1 MVAAGSGE
9 RWKTA
14 RAGKPR
20 GRPLFVDGFSGRR
33 GAQSIYRGSSDRGH
47 VTVMLR
53 KALTQRRKG
62 AKKAIWKRGSALRL
76 CAFAREKL
84 SPLLVSLG
92 LVIVV
97 LAFVYSHF
105 SARAK
110 SEDDVAALID
120 AALYTRHEFFGS
132 QAIVPYPTAEARNRL
147 EDVRAKYP
155 DKPQIY
161 LKLSQLDE
169 KLGNEELALHEV
181 QAFVEHEPDKL
192 KALETM
198 TEFLHRR
205 AQFAAEAESLERMLH
220 LAPPE
225 QRVEVFRR
233 LMELAQTHL
242 LEKYLTPRFYEQ
254 TINDNPS
261 AYEIVEQYQK
271 KLIDNGD
278 RDKALAL
285 VRQNKDHFPEH
296 RDQLIAVEASLLDG
310 TGRVRQAEEVYKQS
324 FDPFWS
330 SELAGHFYAFL
341 RTHDRFRAYG
351 HELREAFQRNPADFE
366 TALRLLDYSKEA
378 GEARPDVFV
387 QLEKTRAARH
397 INWTHDELITITR
410 LLLQEGY
417 GEAAS
422 RFLYTLYL
430 QGDMKPG
437 SKLRAGVLYQL
448 FEILSDAGNQRL
460 SLTRGDLKFYQDIA
474 TADPHPGMMGG
485 VLSLILS
492 DTDPRQEFAVEEE
505 RAVAHFNRAA
515 AYRIFTAYKQENPT
529 APELAQM
536 YLDIVRLYTASKNLD
551 VASQTLAEFEE
562 RYTDAP
568 QFPEVALKLADAYIV
583 TEKYDAERAL
593 YARILDY
600 LGRHRAKGASLI
612 PRPRPNADQNN
623 QALNAL
629 SEPTTV
635 KPAVVA
641 YPPISNP
648 GINYTIAAPNEES
661 YHNETSSFSD
671 RLTPDEN
678 DRVDYETVLQ
688 RYVASLAKDDR
699 TSDILA
705 LYSSEIKKYP
715 GEQVL
720 YEQML
725 QWLGQTNMVEEQLRV
740 YQEALR
746 AFPST
751 TWNDRLAR
759 WYVRQQRTKEFEAL
773 SRDLIAKVDDV
784 EAEKYLSEFID
795 SKVTSFDSQLY
806 LALYTVT
813 HQRFPHNLNFV
824 KGLLRFYSEHQQW
837 QQWRTLTA
845 EYYFE
850 SQECRTQFLANL
862 ASHGELREYL
872 TRART
877 ALSQPTDSE
886 ALLPYKLFRADAS
899 AQLSNFEEAIDA
911 YRELNRLYPNS
922 PEFAE
927 RLINFTRS
935 FGQHNRRFL
944 EESAAVSRSFADA
957 SPSVAAYRVRAGEV
971 QAELGDYTKARAE
984 WEQLIPLARADHD
997 TYLDTATIYWD
1008 YFQYDDA
1015 LRTIH
1020 TLRKQAKDATLYAF
1034 QAAVILED
1042 KHQLREALK
1051 EYVRALVTSDNY
1063 GDDSFRAR
1071 KRLVTLSRQP
1081 GVSNQIAADFIQERR
1096 RDESGNF
1103 VLVYADFLDHAQR
1116 WPEAA
1121 RLLRDAVARSNSADF
1136 LRGARSLFNDHDDV
1150 AGQVAALQRLIVTA
1164 TDRRADIARRLT
1176 LAELYGKNHQP
1187 AQAGGVLRTLVQKY
1201 PTNYGVLTESA
1212 DSCWRL
1218 GLRSNSLGILQSGM
1232 QRGIGK
1238 FHYLFGRKLAARNV
1252 ELQNFSAAQAVLE
1265 KLNSEDRLNT
1275 DVFHE
1280 LAKVYV
1286 RTGNQQKLRTAFSAN
1301 IEAIKKQDIDTRE
1314 IRFQVASLRK
1324 EMIEAFTL
1332 LKDYSSAIEQHIE
1345 IINRDPDDEEYV
1357 DEAINYVR
1365 RYGGGDTL
1373 LNYYQRV
1380 AREAY
1385 KNYRWKVVLARVYDA
1400 KGDLASA
1407 ARQYRAALDNQPE
1420 MTELYDSL
1428 ADVYTRAKDYDS
1440 ALGALRKA
1448 QELSN
1453 DDPQYTK
1460 QVVALLEKAG
1470 RHQEAEVERRKL
1482 PPEEIKK
1489 LSVSDQFAEAARL
1502 RTTNLKDA
1510 AQNYRNAFNAFAA
1523 NPFKNELKSS
1533 DIVGYV
1539 QTVRTEERLD
1549 QIMQRLWDLRGRLI
1563 LEAGKPNSANAGK
1576 AKELL
1581 ATLDGAITEGVGG
1594 VAAERGTSDELAA
1607 LFKFIE
1613 EQTKTVLSKGVD
1625 SDGTLAVMRNLGKR
1639 AGFGSIEEQVLLAL
1653 KDHDSASRDWPS
1665 YQSDLR
1671 NVINFYDE
1679 RGAYQTI
1686 LNLLAA
1692 EHARGPNSI
1701 NFEFASLIA
1710 SYSRLVG
1717 DNGRELQALRENYQR
1732 PIDGQTQLLP
1742 TQDPLVER
1750 YLEVLWANGDSG
1762 RSELLSCAQHSTP
1775 HQLQLIAF
1783 LLRKEDKELAH
1794 VAIENSPLPSVWKS
1808 SRNAEASLALNEFD
1822 DRSDKYFS
1830 SALNF
1835 RPIGE
1840 LVKQTPDTKE
1850 QLVGDDWYRLAQS
1863 YGRWL
1868 YLSAQPERKLKSR
1881 SFLPA
1886 MIENRPADSNEQA
1899 RLGRWYL
1906 EQKDFALAK
1915 RHLILAHD
1923 ADLDD
1928 TTILADL
1935 GTAFYLSG
1943 DSRKANEL
1951 WDEIIKRNDSVGD
1964 HVLYVETLVKH
1975 KLNEQAR
1982 LRVTPYVTTTLK
1994 VELKDEEQ
2002 YDSAERKQQ
2011 FANFGNLIKLL
2022 ARSFGNVDS
2031 SEVPLTPA
2039 LEAKKARFFAELCA
2053 AAPDNQFLPEFLL
2066 RNSLVSRPEAGQ
2078 FYQML
2083 IKRSTGLSSYDHDY
2097 AYAGL
2102 ISSSFDDS
2110 TVEYALDQETD
2121 YKRSEPESDKLKWQR
2136 EYLDYLIEQH
2146 QTAPARQVIAA
2157 IEGEIKWR
2165 YARPVWL
2172 CLASLRLDVREGRIA
2187 AVMSELQRLVGIET
2201 SPNSSE
2207 TKPPS
2212 IERLNEAAALL
2223 RDEGRGEEASSLLEA
2238 AYARELALGH
2248 FESTYFAG
2256 LARLAFEHG
2265 DKTLALKW
2273 LQLMIELTKADR
2285 NEETAAA
2292 IAAMPPVAKHSDQTA
2307 GSASTEES
2315 SPIDSA
2321 TALQLAAEMCGEFGE
2336 LETALGFRQQL
2347 LVESP
2352 NDEQNQIELVRLLGA
2367 NGKMDEAIQNLANII
2382 GNRILTRNTRW
2393 QAAYLAPE
2401 IVAQDAS
2408 LWTKLRDRVRTV
2420 SPNDSEMNLALESL
2434 SLSSAGQFSEA
2445 VKLLAGAQNASLSS
2459 LRAIIE
2465 KKAGMKT
2472 ESRSS
2477 FTRALI
2483 ESKDSGAWQSFA
2495 FVEDAPLEQIV
2506 TLYLNENQPGAALKM
2521 AERVSAFQPKK
2532 DQQDQSAI
2540 SVARYQTLQQRAE
2553 ERRRASRVNLLELLS
2568 IAAEQSGD
2576 LNSAYELEQVRMALL
2591 NKQSDRDLAQA
2602 RLNYLDG
2609 VRNGAQPRKLSL
2621 TIDQRLVGSG

>member
-1 MVAAGSGE
+1 MAHT
-9 RWKTA
+9 R
-14 RAGKPR
+14 R
-20 GRPLFVDGFSGRR
+20 LF
-33 GAQSIYRGSSDRGH
+33 
-47 VTVMLR
+47 
-53 KALTQRRKG
+53 LTQRRKG
-62 AKKAIWKRGSALRL
+62 VKRYCVS
-76 CAFAREKL
+76 CAVVL
-84 SPLLVSLG
+84 LG
-92 LVIVV
+92 LVIGLVA
-97 LAFVYSHF
+97 LRF
-105 SARAK
+105 SARA
-110 SEDDVAALID
+110 ENADDIG
-120 AALYTRHEFFGS
+120 AALYTRHEFFGA

-147 EDVRAKYP
+147 ADVRAKYP
-155 DKPQIY
+155 DNAQIY

-169 KLGNEELALHEV
+169 KLGNEEPALQEMR
-181 QAFVEHEPDKL
+181 AFVEHEPDKL

-198 TEFLHRR
+198 VEFLDRR
-205 AQFAAEAESLERMLH
+205 AQFPAEAESLERMLH
-220 LAPPE
+220 VAPPE

-233 LMELAQTHL
+233 LMQLAETHL

-254 TINDNPS
+254 TINDNPA
-261 AYEIVEQYQK
+261 AYEIVEQYQQ

-278 RDKALAL
+278 NYKALTL
-285 VRQNKDHFPEH
+285 VRQNKDHFPQH
-296 RDQLIAVEASLLDG
+296 RDQLIALEASLLEG
-310 TGRVRQAEEVYKQS
+310 MGQVKQAEEVYKQS

-330 SELAGHFYAFL
+330 SELAANFYKFL
-341 RTHDRFRAYG
+341 RIHDRFRAYG
-351 HELREAFQRNPADFE
+351 HELREAFQRNPADFNA
-366 TALRLLDYSKEA
+366 ALRLLDYSKES
-378 GEARPDVFV
+378 GDARPDVFV
-387 QLEKTRAARH
+387 QLEKTRASRH
-397 INWTHDELITITR
+397 INWTQDELITITR
-410 LLLQEGY
+410 LLLEQGY

-437 SKLRAGVLYQL
+437 SKLRARVLYQL

-492 DTDPRQEFAVEEE
+492 DTEPKQELAVEEE

-515 AYRIFTAYKQENPT
+515 AYRIFTAYKKENPT

-536 YLDIVRLYTASKNLD
+536 YLDIVRLYTAGKNLD
-551 VASQTLAEFEE
+551 VASQTLAEFEQ

-600 LGRHRAKGASLI
+600 LGRHRAKNAPLI
-612 PRPRPNADQNN
+612 PRPAPGADQN
-623 QALNAL
+623 QQTLNAL

-635 KPAVVA
+635 KPSVVA

-648 GINYTIAAPNEES
+648 GINNTITAPNENS
-661 YHNETSSFSD
+661 YHSEASSFSD
-671 RLTPDEN
+671 QLTPDDKDEV
-678 DRVDYETVLQ
+678 VDYETILQ

-725 QWLGQTNMVEEQLRV
+725 QWLGQTNMVDEQLRV

-773 SRDLIAKVDDV
+773 SRDLIAKVDDA
-784 EAEKYLSEFID
+784 EAEKYLKEFVD
-795 SKVTSFDSQLY
+795 SKVSSFDSQLY
-806 LALYTVT
+806 LALYTVA

-824 KGLLRFYSEHQQW
+824 KGLLRFYSENKQW
-837 QQWRTLTA
+837 QQWRALIA

-850 SQECRTQFLANL
+850 SQECRVQFLTHL

-872 TRART
+872 SRARET
-877 ALSQPTDSE
+877 LGKSTDSE

-944 EESAAVSRSFADA
+944 EESAAISQSFADA

-984 WEQLIPLARADHD
+984 WEQLIPLARGDHD

-1020 TLRKQAKDATLYAF
+1020 TLRQQAKDETLYAF

-1042 KHQLREALK
+1042 KHQLHEALS
-1051 EYVRALVTSDNY
+1051 EYVKALLS
-1063 GDDSFRAR
+1063 DSFENDSYRAK
-1071 KRLVTLSRQP
+1071 KRLVTLSKQP
-1081 GVSNQIAADFIQERR
+1081 GVSDQIAAAFVQERR
-1096 RDESGNF
+1096 RDNNDNCL
-1103 VLVYADFLDHAQR
+1103 LVYADFLDHAQR

-1121 RLLRDAVARSNSADF
+1121 RLLRDAVAHSNSEDF

-1150 AGQVAALQRLIVTA
+1150 SGQVAALQRLIVTA

-1176 LAELYGKNHQP
+1176 LAELYSKHGQP
-1187 AQAGGVLRTLVQKY
+1187 AQARGELRTLVQKY

-1212 DSCWRL
+1212 ELCWRL
-1218 GLRSNSLGILQSGM
+1218 GLRSNSLAILQSGM

-1238 FHYLFGRKLAARNV
+1238 FHYLFGRKLAAREV
-1252 ELQNFSAAQAVLE
+1252 EMQNFSAAQAVLE

-1345 IINRDPDDEEYV
+1345 IINRDPDDDEYV

-1365 RYGGGDTL
+1365 RYGGGDML
-1373 LNYYQRV
+1373 LNYYQRI

-1385 KNYRWKVVLARVYDA
+1385 KNYRWNVVLARIYDA
-1400 KGDLASA
+1400 KGDFANA
-1407 ARQYRAALDNQPE
+1407 ARQYDVALDNQPE

-1428 ADVYTRAKDYDS
+1428 ADVYTRAKDYDA
-1440 ALGALRKA
+1440 ALDALRKA

-1453 DDPQYTK
+1453 DDPRYTT

-1470 RHQEAEVERRKL
+1470 RHAEAEIERRKL
-1482 PPEEIKK
+1482 PQEEIKK

-1502 RTTNLKDA
+1502 RSTNLVDA
-1510 AQNYRNAFNAFAA
+1510 LANYRNAFNAFSA

-1533 DIVGYV
+1533 DVVGYV
-1539 QTVRTEERLD
+1539 QTVRSQERLD
-1549 QIMQRLWDLRGRLI
+1549 QIMQRLWELRGRLI
-1563 LEAGKPNSANAGK
+1563 AETGKPKSPNAGK

-1581 ATLDGAITEGVGG
+1581 ATLDGAITEGIGG
-1594 VAAERGTSDELAA
+1594 VAAERATSDELTA
-1607 LFKFIE
+1607 LFKFVD
-1613 EQTKTVLSKGVD
+1613 EQTKIVLSKDAD
-1625 SDGTLAVMRNLGKR
+1625 SNGTLTLLRNLSKR
-1639 AGFGSIEEQVLLAL
+1639 AGFGSIEEEVLIAL
-1653 KDHDSASRDWPS
+1653 KEHDYAVRDWPS

-1671 NVINFYDE
+1671 NLIGFYDE
-1679 RGAYQTI
+1679 RGAYQT
-1686 LNLLAA
+1686 NLSLLDA
-1692 EHARGPNSI
+1692 EHARVPNSI
-1701 NFEFASLIA
+1701 NFDFASLIA
-1710 SYSRLVG
+1710 ATAHLVG
-1717 DNGRELQALRENYQR
+1717 DNARELEALRENYQKTV
-1732 PIDGQTQLLP
+1732 DAQTQFV
-1742 TQDPLVER
+1742 TSQDPLVER
-1750 YLEVLWANGDSG
+1750 YFEVLWANGESG

-1783 LLRKEDKELAH
+1783 LLHKEDKELAH
-1794 VAIENSPLPSVWKS
+1794 VAIESSPLPAVWKS
-1808 SRNAEASLALNEFD
+1808 SRNAETSLALNEFD
-1822 DRSDKYFS
+1822 YSSEKYFA

-1868 YLSAQPERKLKSR
+1868 YLSAQPEQKLKSR

-1899 RLGRWYL
+1899 SLGRWYL

-1915 RHLILAHD
+1915 QHLILAHD
-1923 ADLDD
+1923 AEPDD
-1928 TTILADL
+1928 KTILADL
-1935 GTAFYLSG
+1935 GSAFFLSG

-1951 WDEIIKRNDSVGD
+1951 WDEIIDRSDSVGD
-1964 HVLYVETLVKH
+1964 HVLYVETLVRH
-1975 KLNEQAR
+1975 KLNQQAR
-1982 LRVTPYVTTTLK
+1982 LGVTPYVTTTLK
-1994 VELKDEEQ
+1994 IQLKQEQ
-2002 YDSAERKQQ
+2002 RYDSTERKQQ
-2011 FANFGNLIKLL
+2011 FADFGNLIKIL
-2022 ARSFGNVDS
+2022 ARSFASVDS
-2031 SEVPLTPA
+2031 SEAQLTPA
-2039 LEAKKARFFAELCA
+2039 LEAKKATFFAQLCA
-2053 AAPDNQFLPEFLL
+2053 AAADNQFLPEFLL
-2066 RNSLVSRPEAGQ
+2066 RNSLVSRHEAGP

-2083 IKRSTGLSSYDHDY
+2083 IKRSQGLSTYDHDY

-2102 ISSSFDDS
+2102 INSSFDDS

-2121 YKRSEPESDKLKWQR
+2121 YKRSEPESDKLKWKR

-2146 QTAPARQVIAA
+2146 QTAPARQLIAS
-2157 IEGEIKWR
+2157 IEAEIKWR

-2172 CLASLRLDVREGRIA
+2172 CFASLRLDVREGRVA
-2187 AVMSELQRLVGIET
+2187 RAVTELQRLVGIE
-2201 SPNSSE
+2201 SNPNSSE
-2207 TKPPS
+2207 TKALS
-2212 IERLNEAAALL
+2212 IERLNQAVALL
-2223 RDEGRGEEASSLLEA
+2223 RDEGRGEEARLLLET

-2256 LARLAFEHG
+2256 LARLAFERG

-2273 LQLMIELTKADR
+2273 LQLMLDLTKPDR
-2285 NEETAAA
+2285 NEETAVA
-2292 IAAMPPVAKHSDQTA
+2292 IAAMPLVAKHSGT
-2307 GSASTEES
+2307 ASTDES
-2315 SPIDSA
+2315 TPIDPA
-2321 TALQLAAEMCGEFGE
+2321 AALQVAAEMCGEFGE
-2336 LETALGFRQQL
+2336 LETALAFRQQL

-2352 NDEQNQIELVRLLGA
+2352 NDEQNQLELVRLLGA
-2367 NGKMDEAIQNLANII
+2367 NGKQDDAIQNLADII
-2382 GNRILTRNTRW
+2382 GNRTLTRNTRW
-2393 QAAYLAPE
+2393 QAVWLAPE
-2401 IVAQDAS
+2401 LVAQNSS
-2408 LWTKLRDRVRTV
+2408 LWTRLRDHVRAV
-2420 SPNDSEMNLALESL
+2420 SPNDSEMNVALESL
-2434 SLSSAGQFSEA
+2434 SLSS
-2445 VKLLAGAQNASLSS
+2445 VKLFDGAQNASLSS

-2465 KKAGMKT
+2465 KNAGLNQD
-2472 ESRSS
+2472 SRNS

-2483 ESKDSGAWQSFA
+2483 QAKDSNAWQSFA
-2495 FVEDAPLEQIV
+2495 FVEDEPLEQIV
-2506 TLYLNENQPGAALKM
+2506 ALYLKENQPVAALKL
-2521 AERVSAFQPKK
+2521 AERVAAFQPKK
-2532 DQQDQSAI
+2532 DEQDQAQLF
-2540 SVARYQTLQQRAE
+2540 VARYQTLLQRAE
-2553 ERRRASRVNLLELLS
+2553 ERRRASHVNMLESLS
-2568 IAAEQSGD
+2568 IAAEQIGD
-2576 LNSAYELEQVRMALL
+2576 LNRAYELEQLRLALL
-2591 NKQSDRDLAQA
+2591 SKQSDRDLALA
-2602 RLNYLDG
+2602 RLDHLRE

-2621 TIDQRLVGSG
+2621 VIDQRLVGTIVGAALRGRPNRANQA

>member
-1 MVAAGSGE
+1 MGQ
-9 RWKTA
+9 T
-14 RAGKPR
+14 
-20 GRPLFVDGFSGRR
+20 
-33 GAQSIYRGSSDRGH
+33 
-47 VTVMLR
+47 LR
-53 KALTQRRKG
+53 IFLTQRRKG
-62 AKKAIWKRGSALRL
+62 AKRYRVSKRLSLRRF
-76 CAFAREKL
+76 AVAREKL
-84 SPLLVSLG
+84 AISSVVSLG

-97 LAFVYSHF
+97 VAFVFPHF
-105 SARAK
+105 SARANA
-110 SEDDVAALID
+110 DDFSAQIEG
-120 AALYTRHEFFGS
+120 ALYTRHEFFGA

-147 EDVRAKYP
+147 ADIRAKYP
-155 DKPQIY
+155 DNPQVY

-169 KLGNEELALHEV
+169 KLGNEELALQEMRS
-181 QAFVEHEPDKL
+181 FVEKESDKM
-192 KALETM
+192 KAFETM
-198 TEFLHRR
+198 AEFLHRR

-220 LAPPE
+220 VAPPE
-225 QRVEVFRR
+225 QRVGVFRR
-233 LMELAQTHL
+233 LMQLAESHL

-261 AYEIVEQYQK
+261 AYEIVEQYQQH
-271 KLIDNGD
+271 LIDNHDYD
-278 RDKALAL
+278 RALAL
-285 VRQNKDHFPEH
+285 IRQNKDHFPQH
-296 RDQLIAVEASLLDG
+296 RDQLIALEASLLEG
-310 TGRVRQAEEVYKQS
+310 MGHVKQAEEVYKQS

-330 SELAGHFYAFL
+330 SELAANFYKFL
-341 RTHDRFRAYG
+341 RIHDRFRTYG
-351 HELREAFQRNPADFE
+351 HELREAFQRNPADFDA
-366 TALRLLDYSKEA
+366 ALRLLDYSKEA
-378 GEARPDVFV
+378 GDARPDVFV

-397 INWTHDELITITR
+397 INWTQDELITITQ

-430 QGDMKPG
+430 QGDMKPR
-437 SKLRAGVLYQL
+437 SKLRARVLYQL

-492 DTDPRQEFAVEEE
+492 DTDPKQELAVEEE
-505 RAVAHFNRAA
+505 RAVQHFNRAA
-515 AYRIFTAYKQENPT
+515 AYRIFSAYKQENPT

-551 VASQTLAEFEE
+551 VASQALAEFEE

-568 QFPEVALKLADAYIV
+568 KFPEVALKLADAYIV

-593 YARILDY
+593 YTRILDY
-600 LGRHRAKGASLI
+600 LGKHRAKGAPLI
-612 PRPRPNADQNN
+612 PRPGPSADQNQ

-629 SEPTTV
+629 SEPTAV
-635 KPAVVA
+635 KPSVVA
-641 YPPISNP
+641 YPPISNQ
-648 GINYTIAAPNEES
+648 GINYTITAPSEDSYNNES
-661 YHNETSSFSD
+661 SSFSD
-671 RLTPDEN
+671 QLTSDEEGDEN
-678 DRVDYETVLQ
+678 QVDYETVLQ
-688 RYVASLAKDDR
+688 RYVASLAKDNR

-725 QWLGQTNMVEEQLRV
+725 QWLGQTNMVDEQLRV

-759 WYVRQQRTKEFEAL
+759 WYVRQQRTKEFDAL
-773 SRDLIAKVDDV
+773 SRDLIAKLDDA
-784 EAEKYLSEFID
+784 EAESYLKEFID
-795 SKVTSFDSQLY
+795 SKVASFDSQLY
-806 LALYTVT
+806 LALYTVA

-824 KGLLRFYSEHQQW
+824 KGMLRFYSEHQQW
-837 QQWRTLTA
+837 QQWRALIA

-850 SQECRTQFLANL
+850 SQECRDQFLTHL

-872 TRART
+872 TRARA
-877 ALSQPTDSE
+877 ALSQSKDSE

-944 EESAAVSRSFADA
+944 EESAAISRSFADA

-971 QAELGDYTKARAE
+971 QAELGDYAKARAE
-984 WEQLIPLARADHD
+984 WEQLIPLARGDHD

-1020 TLRKQAKDATLYAF
+1020 TLRQQTKDETLYAF

-1042 KHQLREALK
+1042 KHQLRDALS
-1051 EYVRALVTSDNY
+1051 EYVKALRSSDY
-1063 GDDSFRAR
+1063 FEEDQYRAR
-1071 KRLVTLSRQP
+1071 KRLVTLSKQP
-1081 GVSNQIAADFIQERR
+1081 GVSNQIAAAFIQERR
-1096 RDESGNF
+1096 RDSNDGF
-1103 VLVYADFLDHAQR
+1103 VLDYADFLDHVQR

-1121 RLLRDAVARSNSADF
+1121 RLLRDAVASSNSEDF

-1150 AGQVAALQRLIVTA
+1150 SGQVAALQRLIVTA

-1176 LAELYGKNHQP
+1176 LAELYSKNKQQT
-1187 AQAGGVLRTLVQKY
+1187 QAGSVLHTLVQKY

-1212 DSCWRL
+1212 ELCWRL
-1218 GLRSNSLGILQSGM
+1218 GLRSNSLAILQSGM
-1232 QRGIGK
+1232 HRGLGK
-1238 FHYLFGRKLAARNV
+1238 FHYLFGRKLAARDV
-1252 ELQNFSAAQAVLE
+1252 EMQNFSAAQGVLE

-1301 IEAIKKQDIDTRE
+1301 IDAIKKQDIDTRE
-1314 IRFQVASLRK
+1314 IRFQVAELRK

-1385 KNYRWKVVLARVYDA
+1385 KNYRWNVVLARVYDA

-1407 ARQYRAALDNQPE
+1407 ARQYHAALDNQPE

-1440 ALGALRKA
+1440 ALGVLRKA

-1470 RHQEAEVERRKL
+1470 RHHEAEVERRKL
-1482 PPEEIKK
+1482 PQEEIKK

-1502 RTTNLKDA
+1502 RATNLKDA
-1510 AQNYRNAFNAFAA
+1510 VQNYRNGFNAFAA

-1539 QTVRTEERLD
+1539 QTVRSEEGLD
-1549 QIMQRLWDLRGRLI
+1549 QIMQRLWELRGRLI
-1563 LEAGKPNSANAGK
+1563 SEAGKPNSANAGK

-1594 VAAERGTSDELAA
+1594 VAAERATSDELTA
-1607 LFKFIE
+1607 LFKFVD

-1625 SDGTLAVMRNLGKR
+1625 GNGTLALMRGLSKR
-1639 AGFGSIEEQVLLAL
+1639 AGFGSIEEEVLIAL
-1653 KDHDSASRDWPS
+1653 KEHDYALRDWPS
-1665 YQSDLR
+1665 YQTDLR
-1671 NVINFYDE
+1671 NLIGFYDE

-1686 LNLLAA
+1686 LSLLEA
-1692 EHARGPNSI
+1692 EHARVPNSI
-1701 NFEFASLIA
+1701 NFDFASSIA
-1710 SYSRLVG
+1710 GTARLMG
-1717 DNGRELQALRENYQR
+1717 DNGRELQGLRENYQK
-1732 PIDGQTQLLP
+1732 PVGAQTQFV
-1742 TQDPLVER
+1742 TSQDPLIER
-1750 YLEVLWANGDSG
+1750 YFEVLWANGESG
-1762 RSELLSCAQHSTP
+1762 RGELLSCAQHSTP

-1783 LLRKEDKELAH
+1783 LLRREDKELAH
-1794 VAIENSPLPSVWKS
+1794 VAIESSPLAAVWKS

-1822 DRSDKYFS
+1822 DRADKYFS

-1840 LVKQTPDTKE
+1840 LVKQTPDTRE
-1850 QLVGDDWYRLAQS
+1850 QLVGDDWYRLAQT

-1868 YLSAQPERKLKSR
+1868 YLSAQPEQKLKSR

-1899 RLGRWYL
+1899 SLGRWYL

-1915 RHLILAHD
+1915 QHLILAHD
-1923 ADLDD
+1923 AEPDD

-1935 GTAFYLSG
+1935 GTAFFLSG

-1951 WDEIIKRNDSVGD
+1951 WDEIINRSDSVGD

-1975 KLNEQAR
+1975 NLNEQAR
-1982 LRVTPYVTTTLK
+1982 VRVTPYVTTTLK
-1994 VELKDEEQ
+1994 VELKQEQQ
-2002 YDSAERKQQ
+2002 YDSTERKQQ
-2011 FANFGNLIKLL
+2011 FADFGNLIKLL
-2022 ARSFGNVDS
+2022 ARSFASVDS
-2031 SEVPLTPA
+2031 SEAQLTPA
-2039 LEAKKARFFAELCA
+2039 LEAKKAKFFAQLCA
-2053 AAPDNQFLPEFLL
+2053 AAPDNQFLPEYLL
-2066 RNSLVSRPEAGQ
+2066 RNSLVSKHEAGP

-2083 IKRSTGLSSYDHDY
+2083 IKRSQGLSTYDHDY

-2102 ISSSFDDS
+2102 INSSFDDS

-2146 QTAPARQVIAA
+2146 QTTNARQLIAS
-2157 IEGEIKWR
+2157 IEAEIKWR

-2172 CLASLRLDVREGRIA
+2172 YFASLRLDVREGRVA
-2187 AVMSELQRLVGIET
+2187 QAVTELQRLVGIET
-2201 SPNSSE
+2201 SSNSSE
-2207 TKPPS
+2207 IKPPS

-2223 RDEGRGEEASSLLEA
+2223 RDEGRDEEASSLLEA

-2256 LARLAFEHG
+2256 LARLAFERG
-2265 DKTLALKW
+2265 DKALALKW
-2273 LQLMIELTKADR
+2273 LQLMIDLTKPDR

-2292 IAAMPPVAKHSDQTA
+2292 IASMPPVAKHSEQTA
-2307 GSASTEES
+2307 GSGSSEES
-2315 SPIDSA
+2315 TPIDPA

-2336 LETALGFRQQL
+2336 LETALEFRQQL
-2347 LVESP
+2347 LGESP
-2352 NDEQNQIELVRLLGA
+2352 NDERNQIELVRLLGA
-2367 NGKMDEAIQNLANII
+2367 NGKSDDAIQNLADII
-2382 GNRILTRNTRW
+2382 GNRMLTRNTRW
-2393 QAAYLAPE
+2393 QAVWLAPE
-2401 IVAQDAS
+2401 IVAQNTS
-2408 LWTKLRDRVRTV
+2408 LWTRLRDRVRTV
-2420 SPNDSEMNLALESL
+2420 TPNDSEMNVALESL
-2434 SLSSAGQFSEA
+2434 SLSSAGQVSEA
-2445 VKLLAGAQNASLSS
+2445 LKLLDGAQNASLSS

-2465 KKAGMKT
+2465 KRAGLNE
-2472 ESRSS
+2472 ESRNS
-2477 FTRALI
+2477 FTRALVAS
-2483 ESKDSGAWQSFA
+2483 EESGAWQSFA
-2495 FVEDAPLEQIV
+2495 FVEDEPLEQIV
-2506 TLYLNENQPGAALKM
+2506 ALYLKKNQPVAALKM
-2521 AERVSAFQPKK
+2521 AERVAAFQPKK
-2532 DQQDQSAI
+2532 DQQAQAE
-2540 SVARYQTLQQRAE
+2540 VAAVRYQTLAQRAE
-2553 ERRRASRVNLLELLS
+2553 ERRRASHVTVLELLS
-2568 IAAEQSGD
+2568 VAAEQLGD
-2576 LNSAYELEQVRMALL
+2576 LNRAYELEQLRLALL
-2591 NKQSDRDLAQA
+2591 SKQSDRDVALA
-2602 RLNYLDG
+2602 RLDHLRET
-2609 VRNGAQPRKLSL
+2609 RNGAQPRKLSL
-2621 TIDQRLVGSG
+2621 VIDQRLVGTG

>member
-1 MVAAGSGE
+1 MAHT
-9 RWKTA
+9 R
-14 RAGKPR
+14 R
-20 GRPLFVDGFSGRR
+20 LF
-33 GAQSIYRGSSDRGH
+33 
-47 VTVMLR
+47 
-53 KALTQRRKG
+53 LTQRRKG
-62 AKKAIWKRGSALRL
+62 VKRYCVS
-76 CAFAREKL
+76 CAVVL
-84 SPLLVSLG
+84 LG
-92 LVIVV
+92 LVIGLVA
-97 LAFVYSHF
+97 LRF
-105 SARAK
+105 SARA
-110 SEDDVAALID
+110 ENADDID
-120 AALYTRHEFFGS
+120 AALYTRHEFFGA

-147 EDVRAKYP
+147 ADVRAKYP
-155 DKPQIY
+155 DNAQIY

-169 KLGNEELALHEV
+169 KLGNEEPALQEMR
-181 QAFVEHEPDKL
+181 AFVEHEPDKL

-198 TEFLHRR
+198 VEFLDRR
-205 AQFAAEAESLERMLH
+205 AQFPAEAESLERMLH
-220 LAPPE
+220 VAPPE

-233 LMELAQTHL
+233 LMQLAETHL

-254 TINDNPS
+254 TINDNPA
-261 AYEIVEQYQK
+261 AYEIVEQYQQ

-278 RDKALAL
+278 NYKALTL
-285 VRQNKDHFPEH
+285 VRQNKDHFPQH
-296 RDQLIAVEASLLDG
+296 RDQLIALEASLLEG
-310 TGRVRQAEEVYKQS
+310 MGQVKQAEEVYKQS

-330 SELAGHFYAFL
+330 SELAANFYKFL
-341 RTHDRFRAYG
+341 RIHDRFRAYG
-351 HELREAFQRNPADFE
+351 HELREAFQRNPADFNA
-366 TALRLLDYSKEA
+366 ALRLLDYSKES
-378 GEARPDVFV
+378 GDARPDVFV
-387 QLEKTRAARH
+387 QLEKTRASRH
-397 INWTHDELITITR
+397 INWTQDELITITR
-410 LLLQEGY
+410 LLLEQGY

-437 SKLRAGVLYQL
+437 SKLRARVLYQL

-492 DTDPRQEFAVEEE
+492 DTEPKQELAVEEE

-515 AYRIFTAYKQENPT
+515 AYRIFTAYKKENPT

-536 YLDIVRLYTASKNLD
+536 YLDIVRLYTAGKNLD
-551 VASQTLAEFEE
+551 VASQTLAEFEQ

-600 LGRHRAKGASLI
+600 LGRHRAKNAPLI
-612 PRPRPNADQNN
+612 PRPAPGADQN
-623 QALNAL
+623 QQTLNAL

-635 KPAVVA
+635 KPSVVA

-648 GINYTIAAPNEES
+648 GINYTITAPNENS
-661 YHNETSSFSD
+661 YHSEASSFSD
-671 RLTPDEN
+671 QLTPDDKDEV
-678 DRVDYETVLQ
+678 VDYETILQ

-725 QWLGQTNMVEEQLRV
+725 QWLGQTNMVDEQLRV

-759 WYVRQQRTKEFEAL
+759 WYVRQQRTKEFETL
-773 SRDLIAKVDDV
+773 SRDLIAKVDDA
-784 EAEKYLSEFID
+784 EAEKYLKEFVD
-795 SKVTSFDSQLY
+795 SKVSSFDSQLY
-806 LALYTVT
+806 LALYTVA

-824 KGLLRFYSEHQQW
+824 KGLLRFYSENKQW
-837 QQWRTLTA
+837 QQWRALIA

-850 SQECRTQFLANL
+850 SQECRVQFLTHL

-872 TRART
+872 SRARET
-877 ALSQPTDSE
+877 LGKSTDSE

-944 EESAAVSRSFADA
+944 EESAAISQSFADA

-984 WEQLIPLARADHD
+984 WEQLIPLARGDHD

-1020 TLRKQAKDATLYAF
+1020 TLRQQAKDETLYAF

-1042 KHQLREALK
+1042 KHQLHEALS
-1051 EYVRALVTSDNY
+1051 EYVKALLS
-1063 GDDSFRAR
+1063 DSFENDSYRAK
-1071 KRLVTLSRQP
+1071 KRLVTLSKQP
-1081 GVSNQIAADFIQERR
+1081 GVSDQIAAAFVQERR
-1096 RDESGNF
+1096 RDNNDNF
-1103 VLVYADFLDHAQR
+1103 LLVYADFLDHAQR

-1121 RLLRDAVARSNSADF
+1121 RLLRDAVAHSNSEDF

-1150 AGQVAALQRLIVTA
+1150 SGQVAALQRLIVTA

-1176 LAELYGKNHQP
+1176 LAELYSKHGQP
-1187 AQAGGVLRTLVQKY
+1187 AQARGELRTLVQKY
-1201 PTNYGVLTESA
+1201 PTNYGVLSESA
-1212 DSCWRL
+1212 ELCWRL
-1218 GLRSNSLGILQSGM
+1218 GLRSNSLAILQSGM

-1238 FHYLFGRKLAARNV
+1238 FHYLFGRKLAARDV
-1252 ELQNFSAAQAVLE
+1252 EMQNFSAAQAVLE

-1345 IINRDPDDEEYV
+1345 IINRDPDDDEYV

-1373 LNYYQRV
+1373 LNYYQRI

-1385 KNYRWKVVLARVYDA
+1385 KNYRWNVVLARIYDA
-1400 KGDLASA
+1400 KGDFANA
-1407 ARQYRAALDNQPE
+1407 ARQYDVALDNQPE

-1428 ADVYTRAKDYDS
+1428 ADVYTRAKDYDA

-1453 DDPQYTK
+1453 DDPRYTT

-1470 RHQEAEVERRKL
+1470 RHAEAEVERRKL
-1482 PPEEIKK
+1482 PQEEIKK

-1502 RTTNLKDA
+1502 RSTNLVDA
-1510 AQNYRNAFNAFAA
+1510 LANYRNAFNAFSA

-1533 DIVGYV
+1533 DVVGYV
-1539 QTVRTEERLD
+1539 QTVRSQERLD
-1549 QIMQRLWDLRGRLI
+1549 QIMQRLWELRGRLI
-1563 LEAGKPNSANAGK
+1563 AETGKPKSPNAGK

-1581 ATLDGAITEGVGG
+1581 ATLDGAITEGIGG
-1594 VAAERGTSDELAA
+1594 VAAERATSDELTA
-1607 LFKFIE
+1607 LFKFVD
-1613 EQTKTVLSKGVD
+1613 EQTKIVLSKDAD
-1625 SDGTLAVMRNLGKR
+1625 SNGTLTLLRNLSKR
-1639 AGFGSIEEQVLLAL
+1639 AGFGSIEEEVLIAL
-1653 KDHDSASRDWPS
+1653 KEHDYAVRDWPS

-1671 NVINFYDE
+1671 NLIGFYDE
-1679 RGAYQTI
+1679 RGAYQT
-1686 LNLLAA
+1686 NLSLLDA
-1692 EHARGPNSI
+1692 EHARVPNSI
-1701 NFEFASLIA
+1701 NFDFASLIA
-1710 SYSRLVG
+1710 ATARLVG
-1717 DNGRELQALRENYQR
+1717 DNARELEALRENYQKTV
-1732 PIDGQTQLLP
+1732 DAQTQFV
-1742 TQDPLVER
+1742 TSQDTLVER
-1750 YLEVLWANGDSG
+1750 YFEVLWANGESG

-1783 LLRKEDKELAH
+1783 LLHKEDKELAH
-1794 VAIENSPLPSVWKS
+1794 VAIESSPLPAVWKS
-1808 SRNAEASLALNEFD
+1808 SRNAETSLALNEFD
-1822 DRSDKYFS
+1822 DSSEKYFA

-1868 YLSAQPERKLKSR
+1868 YLSAQPEQKLKSR

-1899 RLGRWYL
+1899 SLGRWYL

-1915 RHLILAHD
+1915 QHLILAHD
-1923 ADLDD
+1923 AEPDD
-1928 TTILADL
+1928 KTILADL
-1935 GTAFYLSG
+1935 GSAFFLSG
-1943 DSRKANEL
+1943 DLRKANEL
-1951 WDEIIKRNDSVGD
+1951 WGEIIDRSDSVGD
-1964 HVLYVETLVKH
+1964 HVLYVETLVRH
-1975 KLNEQAR
+1975 KLNQQAR
-1982 LRVTPYVTTTLK
+1982 LGVTPYVTTTLK
-1994 VELKDEEQ
+1994 IQLKQEQ
-2002 YDSAERKQQ
+2002 RYDSTERKQQ
-2011 FANFGNLIKLL
+2011 FADFGNLIKIL
-2022 ARSFGNVDS
+2022 ARSFASVDS
-2031 SEVPLTPA
+2031 SEAQLTPA
-2039 LEAKKARFFAELCA
+2039 LEAKKATFFAQLCA
-2053 AAPDNQFLPEFLL
+2053 AAADNQFLPEFLL
-2066 RNSLVSRPEAGQ
+2066 RNSLVSRHEAGL

-2083 IKRSTGLSSYDHDY
+2083 IKRSQGLSTYDHDY

-2102 ISSSFDDS
+2102 INSSFDDS

-2136 EYLDYLIEQH
+2136 EYLAYLIEQH
-2146 QTAPARQVIAA
+2146 QTAPARQLIAS
-2157 IEGEIKWR
+2157 IEAEIKWR

-2172 CLASLRLDVREGRIA
+2172 CFASLRLDVREGRVA
-2187 AVMSELQRLVGIET
+2187 RAVTELQRLVGIE
-2201 SPNSSE
+2201 SNPNSSE
-2207 TKPPS
+2207 TKSPS
-2212 IERLNEAAALL
+2212 IERLNQAVALL
-2223 RDEGRGEEASSLLEA
+2223 RDEGRGEEARLLLET

-2256 LARLAFEHG
+2256 LARLAFERG

-2273 LQLMIELTKADR
+2273 LQLMLDLTKPDR

-2292 IAAMPPVAKHSDQTA
+2292 IAAMPLVAKHSGT
-2307 GSASTEES
+2307 ASTDES
-2315 SPIDSA
+2315 TPIDPA
-2321 TALQLAAEMCGEFGE
+2321 AALQVAAEMCGEFGE

-2347 LVESP
+2347 LIESP
-2352 NDEQNQIELVRLLGA
+2352 NDEQNQLELVRLLGA
-2367 NGKMDEAIQNLANII
+2367 NGKQDDAIQNLADII
-2382 GNRILTRNTRW
+2382 GNRTLTRNTRW
-2393 QAAYLAPE
+2393 QAVWLAPE
-2401 IVAQDAS
+2401 LVAQNSS
-2408 LWTKLRDRVRTV
+2408 LWTRLRDRVHAV
-2420 SPNDSEMNLALESL
+2420 SPNDSEMNVALESL
-2434 SLSSAGQFSEA
+2434 SLSS
-2445 VKLLAGAQNASLSS
+2445 VKLFDGAQNASLSS

-2465 KKAGMKT
+2465 KNAGLNQD
-2472 ESRSS
+2472 SRNS

-2483 ESKDSGAWQSFA
+2483 QSKDSNAWQSFA
-2495 FVEDAPLEQIV
+2495 FVEDEPLEQIV
-2506 TLYLNENQPGAALKM
+2506 ALYLKENQPVAALKL
-2521 AERVSAFQPKK
+2521 AERVAAFQPKK
-2532 DQQDQSAI
+2532 DEQDQAQLF
-2540 SVARYQTLQQRAE
+2540 VARYQTLLQRAE
-2553 ERRRASRVNLLELLS
+2553 ERRRASHVNMLESLS
-2568 IAAEQSGD
+2568 IAAEQIGD
-2576 LNSAYELEQVRMALL
+2576 LNRAYELEQLRLALL
-2591 NKQSDRDLAQA
+2591 SKQSDRDLALA
-2602 RLNYLDG
+2602 RLDHLRE

-2621 TIDQRLVGSG
+2621 VIDQRLVGTIVGAALRGRPDRANQA